1 MKNQSFAVTVFSTFV
16 LATSSLATGSLAVA
30 QTGSTSGSTS
40 PVASNSNTTVFTAPA
55 SSSQTQSID
64 YSNPRTL
71 YPQVSSFA
79 GRNQAGQIFPV
90 GNPGYKPGSKA
101 SSSLSDNS
109 VKLINPITLPPSN
122 TVESDN
128 FGTSNHPF
136 TTARNPQTTG
146 YPYSPSGKLFFNI
159 GNSSYVCS
167 ASAIQRGVIVTAAH
181 CVANF
186 GAKQFYS
193 NWQFVPAYNN
203 GNAPYGVWTANKAIV
218 LTSYYN
224 GTDRC
229 SQKGVVCDDDVAVLV
244 MTPKSGFNIGDYTGW
259 YGFGYGGFGFTS
271 FLNNTSAQLT
281 QIGYPVSLDNGVIQE
296 RNESL
301 AYTNSNGSYQ
311 QLIGSLMTG
320 GSSGGPWLL
329 NYGVNP
335 NVYSPNTLG
344 RNYTA
349 NPVVTGVTSWGYND
363 YSIKE
368 QGASI
373 FTSNN
378 ILTLYNTAC
387 TYTSLLAC
395 K

>member
-1 MKNQSFAVTVFSTFV
+1 MKNQSLAVTVFSTFV
-16 LATSSLATGSLAVA
+16 VLATNSLALA
-30 QTGSTSGSTS
+30 QTGSTPGSTPGSTS
-40 PVASNSNTTVFTAPA
+40 PVASSSDTTVFTAPA
-55 SSSQTQSID
+55 QSSQTTN
-64 YSNPRTL
+64 YSNPKL
-71 YPQVSSFA
+71 LEQKVSSFV
-79 GRNQAGQIFPV
+79 GRGQAEQNFPAT
-90 GNPGYKPGSKA
+90 GGTPGYKPGSLP
-101 SSSLSDNS
+101 SSSASPTA
-109 VKLINPITLPPSN
+109 VKLIDSITLPSSN
-122 TVESDN
+122 AVQSDN

-159 GNSSYVCS
+159 GSSTYVCS
-167 ASAIQRGVIVTAAH
+167 ASAIQRGVVVTAAH

-193 NWQFVPAYNN
+193 NWQFIPAYNN
-203 GNAPYGVWTANKAIV
+203 GTAPYGVWTVGKAIV
-218 LTSYYN
+218 PTSYYT

-229 SQKGVVCDDDVAVLV
+229 STKGVICDNDVAVLV
-244 MTPKSGFNIGDYTGW
+244 MTPQAGKNVGDSTGW

-271 FLNNTSAQLT
+271 FLNNTSALMT
-281 QIGYPVSLDNGVIQE
+281 QIGYPVSLDSGVIQE

-320 GSSGGPWLL
+320 GSSGGPWLV

-335 NVYSPNTLG
+335 NISAPNTQG
-344 RNYTA
+344 QNWTA
-349 NPVVTGVTSWGYND
+349 SPVVTGVTSWGYND
-363 YSIKE
+363 SNIKE

-373 FTSNN
+373 FTSTN
-378 ILTLYNTAC
+378 ILSLYNMAC
-387 TYTSLLAC
+387 TNTSLLAC